1 MGNTR
6 KAEAGTFE
14 EEFNRRLSD
23 IVKRGEAQGMT
34 LTHICREAGVARAT
48 PDRWKAA
55 PPLSITLVDK
65 MEAVV
70 AKAEQEAASPATR
83 QEMMEARA
91 RN

>member
-1 MGNTR
+1 MGNTK

-23 IVKRGEAQGMT
+23 IVKRGEAQGLT

-48 PDRWKAA
+48 PDRWRAKA
-55 PPLSITLVDK
+55 PLSVTLVDK

-70 AKAEQEAASPATR
+70 AAAEKNAGK
-83 QEMMEARA
+83 
-91 RN
+91 

>member
-1 MGNTR
+1 MGNTK

-23 IVKRGEAQGMT
+23 IVKRGEKQGLT

-48 PDRWKAA
+48 PDRWRAKA
-55 PPLSITLVDK
+55 PLSVTLVDK

-70 AKAEQEAASPATR
+70 AAAEKNAGR
-83 QEMMEARA
+83 
-91 RN
+91 

>member
-1 MGNTR
+1 MGNTK

-48 PDRWKAA
+48 PDRWKSK
-55 PPLSITLVDK
+55 PPLSVTLVDK

-70 AKAEQEAASPATR
+70 VAAEKSAGK
-83 QEMMEARA
+83 
-91 RN
+91 